1 MEKATEGI
9 REMVET
15 LHSDLA
21 RMIMYFQRRVLDQQ
35 EMLQIHDAEFADF
48 EERIERLEK
57 LYYEDQKDL
66 EAEI

>member
-21 RMIMYFQRRVLDQQ
+21 RMIMYFQKRVLDQQ
-35 EMLQIHDAEFADF
+35 EMLQIRDAEFEAF
-48 EERIERLEK
+48 EEMVERLEK

-66 EAEI
+66 EAKI